1 MGFCNKVAHGL
12 AQLGAICQES
22 LSIFILVLYPVCIQD
37 FGQRFGW
44 ITALI

>member
-12 AQLGAICQES
+12 AQLGAICQV
-22 LSIFILVLYPVCIQD
+22 SIFILVLYPVCIQD